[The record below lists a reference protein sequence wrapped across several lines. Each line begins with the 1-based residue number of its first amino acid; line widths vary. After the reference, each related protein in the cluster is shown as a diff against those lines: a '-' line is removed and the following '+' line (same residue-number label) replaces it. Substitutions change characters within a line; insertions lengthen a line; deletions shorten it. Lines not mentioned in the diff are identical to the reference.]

1 MASQVWS
8 TMRRRGG
15 RFLENLNQTVE
26 GASSEFLEL
35 GDSFLEGSRGG
46 LNDEIGPEEG
56 YKAALI
62 QFQLDQVKLTK
73 EYQKV
78 IGEKDAELGRVRAL
92 YTAETGKVLDGGVE
106 KNADASGEKEMMGS
120 TMDFGTFVGGRGD
133 PMAAFV
139 GMSAEQLLAQVEV
152 LLDSV
157 TSWEARVAELVESK
171 ANYAAQAAQ
180 MRLQAERSELR
191 LGDLVDRV
199 KLQQTEM
206 EKYILMAEEGRM
218 RTLKDRET
226 IEGLVKDY
234 TTLVSESQAAEA
246 EHTSMIDELENKR
259 DELQVKVKAYER
271 NIIQLIDTQA
281 EIGLKQGEVK
291 PSSSTTPSFSAV
303 APAVEQLQKKV
314 EAQEEEIK
322 RLLLA
327 SSAPAAPPTPQSGGP
342 DATTLLARAEAAE
355 AEIERLKKELE
366 RTKKTLEQ
374 ATKAGEKLGK
384 DHAMLRAQRE
394 EEERAEAAL
403 REEVTELQAK
413 LEAAYK
419 GSKAELALV
428 QDKLVKMEGALIREV
443 EKARA
448 VASEEA
454 MQRYQ
459 KVVEVANQEKA
470 QALEMYAQESRKRKL
485 IHNKLL
491 ELQGNIRV
499 LCRVRPMLA
508 MEMAGGEGGGGK
520 DVTEYPSPEDLVI
533 TREDRGGKNKM
544 AFEFDRVF
552 APGSTQG
559 EVFEAVAPIVTSVL
573 DGYSACIFAY
583 GQTGSGKTHTMDG
596 PPEDR
601 GVNFRALE
609 EVFRLREERKGEMRY
624 TLSLSMLE
632 VYNETIRDL
641 LAGGGR
647 AKGEGREAS
656 WTFGW
661 GRMVAMN
668 HSIVSVRVR
677 GESLQGDRS
686 LATVSKLH
694 LIDLAGS
701 ERLSKTD
708 ATGDRL
714 KEAQNINKSLS
725 ALGDVINALG
735 SKNKAHVPFRNSKL
749 TFLLQDSLG
758 GNSKVLMFVNISPAS
773 YNVSETVCSLQF
785 AGRCRA
791 VALGVAKKGVVGSGP
806 GGGEGGEGEVGRR
819 KGEGEQLTV
828 DLRSAR
834 GGEGGEELG
843 GEGGR
848 EQRRVKTPPPP
859 ASVASGRVSPPPRRS
874 SLGNASSR

>member
-573 DGYSACIFAY
+573 DGYS
-583 GQTGSGKTHTMDG
+583 
-596 PPEDR
+596 
-601 GVNFRALE
+601 V
-609 EVFRLREERKGEMRY
+609 RKMG
-624 TLSLSMLE
+624 
-632 VYNETIRDL
+632 
-641 LAGGGR
+641 
-647 AKGEGREAS
+647 
-656 WTFGW
+656 
-661 GRMVAMN
+661 
-668 HSIVSVRVR
+668 
-677 GESLQGDRS
+677 
-686 LATVSKLH
+686 
-694 LIDLAGS
+694 
-701 ERLSKTD
+701 
-708 ATGDRL
+708 
-714 KEAQNINKSLS
+714 
-725 ALGDVINALG
+725 
-735 SKNKAHVPFRNSKL
+735 
-749 TFLLQDSLG
+749 
-758 GNSKVLMFVNISPAS
+758 
-773 YNVSETVCSLQF
+773 
-785 AGRCRA
+785 
-791 VALGVAKKGVVGSGP
+791 
-806 GGGEGGEGEVGRR
+806 GGGESGR
-819 KGEGEQLTV
+819 GW
-828 DLRSAR
+828 D
-834 GGEGGEELG
+834 
-843 GEGGR
+843 GGR
-848 EQRRVKTPPPP
+848 LVKYVC
-859 ASVASGRVSPPPRRS
+859 AFHSPYS
-874 SLGNASSR
+874 SLFHPLFLLINRRAFLHMVKRAGG